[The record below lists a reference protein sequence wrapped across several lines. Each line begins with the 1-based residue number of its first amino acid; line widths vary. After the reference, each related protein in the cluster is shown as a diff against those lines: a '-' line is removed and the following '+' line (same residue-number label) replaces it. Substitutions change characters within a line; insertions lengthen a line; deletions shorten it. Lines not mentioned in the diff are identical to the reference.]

1 MTQTKRAAPVLAHR
15 NSPADE
21 KHCNAFRPPLFY
33 HERGCKSMKISELL
47 RHGAENA
54 ISAATLCRLAETT
67 PRRLRHYIA
76 LERAAGAEILY
87 RPGGRGGYF
96 LPSLDAEQAQ
106 QERLAFYRVMKARA
120 ICTFKTLRPVAQ
132 SLGIPAGQLAFD
144 LADYGS
150 DEEENENG

>member
-33 HERGCKSMKISELL
+33 HERGCKSMKISKLL

-67 PRRLRHYIA
+67 PRRLRHCIA

-87 RPGGRGGYF
+87 APGGHGGYF
-96 LPSLDAEQAQ
+96 LPSLNEDQAQ
-106 QERLAFYRVMKARA
+106 KERAAFYKTMRARA
-120 ICTFKTLRPVAQ
+120 MCTLNALRPVAR
-132 SLGIPAGQLAFD
+132 SLKIPAGQMKVELF
-144 LADYGS
+144 S
-150 DEEENENG
+150 DGAQEEG

>member
-87 RPGGRGGYF
+87 APGGHGGYF
-96 LPSLDAEQAQ
+96 LPSLDPEQAQ
-106 QERLAFYRVMKARA
+106 RERLAFYNVMRSRA
-120 ICTFKTLRPVAQ
+120 VGTFKTLRPVAQ

-144 LADYGS
+144 LS
-150 DEEENENG
+150 NDECQKEES

>member
-47 RHGAENA
+47 RHGAENV

-87 RPGGRGGYF
+87 APGGHGGYF
-96 LPSLDAEQAQ
+96 LPSLDPEQAQ
-106 QERLAFYRVMKARA
+106 QERLAFYNVMKARA
-120 ICTFKTLRPVAQ
+120 VCTYRTLRAVAY
-132 SLGIPAGQLAFD
+132 SLGIPAGQLVFD
-144 LADYGS
+144 LV
-150 DEEENENG
+150 NEKGGVCNGE

>member
-1 MTQTKRAAPVLAHR
+1 MTQTKRAAPVLEHR

-33 HERGCKSMKISELL
+33 HERGCKSMKISKLL

-87 RPGGRGGYF
+87 APGGHGGYF
-96 LPSLDAEQAQ
+96 LPSLDPEQAQ
-106 QERLAFYRVMKARA
+106 QERLAFYNVMKARA
-120 ICTFKTLRPVAQ
+120 VCTYRTLRTVAH

-144 LADYGS
+144 IAD
-150 DEEENENG
+150 DEQKKEES

>member
-33 HERGCKSMKISELL
+33 HERGCKSMKISKLL

-87 RPGGRGGYF
+87 APGGHGGYF
-96 LPSLDAEQAQ
+96 LPSLDPEQAH
-106 QERLAFYRVMKARA
+106 QERLAFYNVMKARA
-120 ICTFKTLRPVAQ
+120 VCTYRTLRTVAH
-132 SLGIPAGQLAFD
+132 SLGIPAGQLVFD
-144 LADYGS
+144 IAD
-150 DEEENENG
+150 DEQKKEES

>member
-33 HERGCKSMKISELL
+33 HERGCKSMKISKLL

-87 RPGGRGGYF
+87 APGGHGGYL
-96 LPSLDAEQAQ
+96 LPSLDPEQAQ
-106 QERLAFYRVMKARA
+106 QERLAFYNVMKARA
-120 ICTFKTLRPVAQ
+120 VCTYRTLRTVAH
-132 SLGIPAGQLAFD
+132 SLGIPAGQLVFD
-144 LADYGS
+144 IAD
-150 DEEENENG
+150 DEQKKEES

>member
-33 HERGCKSMKISELL
+33 HERGCKSMKISKLL

-54 ISAATLCRLAETT
+54 VSAATLCRLAETT

-87 RPGGRGGYF
+87 APGGHGGYF

-106 QERLAFYRVMKARA
+106 QERLAFYNGMKARA
-120 ICTFKTLRPVAQ
+120 VCTYRTLRTVAH
-132 SLGIPAGQLAFD
+132 SLGIPAGQLVFD
-144 LADYGS
+144 IAD
-150 DEEENENG
+150 DEQKKEES